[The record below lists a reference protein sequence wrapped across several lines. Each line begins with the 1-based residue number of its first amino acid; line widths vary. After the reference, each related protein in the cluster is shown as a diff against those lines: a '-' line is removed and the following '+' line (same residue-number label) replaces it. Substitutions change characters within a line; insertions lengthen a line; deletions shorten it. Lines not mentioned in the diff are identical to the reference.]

1 VDLATR
7 KVRLRE
13 SLSARRRAVPPH
25 VARQAGAAVVAR
37 VESLSAFAAAG
48 SVSLYA
54 ALPDEVPS
62 RPLFEATRRRGKTAL
77 FPRVEGDCLV
87 FAALERWEDLRA
99 GRYGVPEPPAAA
111 PSVGFGDL
119 VLVPGVAFDRRG
131 HRLGRGGGYYD
142 RTFGEEV
149 GRGVVLIGVGY
160 AFQLVAEVPHGLGDR
175 RLDGVVTD
183 EGFFPAEEGVR

>member
-77 FPRVEGDCLV
+77 FPRVEG
-87 FAALERWEDLRA
+87 LRA